1 MKKSDL
7 MLKEVVDIKDGKFL
21 GYIDDVNIDIE
32 NGKIISVILARK
44 GVFIFQLFSKKDDLI
59 ISWDKIRKIGEDVI
73 LVNV

>member
-21 GYIDDVNIDIE
+21 GYIDDVDIDIE
-32 NGKIISVILARK
+32 NGRIMSVILARK
-44 GVFIFQLFSKKDDLI
+44 GVFIFHLFSNKDDLI
-59 ISWDKIRKIGEDVI
+59 ISWDKIRKVGEDVI